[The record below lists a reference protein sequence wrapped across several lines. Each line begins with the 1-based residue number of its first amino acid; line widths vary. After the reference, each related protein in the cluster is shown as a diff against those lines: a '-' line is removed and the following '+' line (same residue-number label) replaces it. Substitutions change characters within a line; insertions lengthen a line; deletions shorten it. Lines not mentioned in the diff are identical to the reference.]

1 MDKEQFVTI
10 VDKFVHKTNVEGMKL
25 ILSNPPGRGPK
36 PKHNKLSKW
45 FDALSEKDKEKVYEI
60 IEITSHGCVF
70 GFLCVLDEVRK
81 IEEGENVG
89 RLRLYYEKGNSST
102 IINDDKGD
110 FLHDIFNSKRRLI

>member
-10 VDKFVHKTNVEGMKL
+10 VDKFVHKSNVEGMKF
-25 ILSNPPGRGPK
+25 ILSNPPGRGPN
-36 PKHNKLSKW
+36 PKLNKLSKW

-70 GFLCVLDEVRK
+70 SFLCILDEVRK

-89 RLRLYYEKGNSST
+89 RLKLYYEKGNSST

-110 FLHDIFNSKRRLI
+110 FLHDLFNSVCNIL